1 MMEISTSD
9 AEVTARAH
17 LHAAVDHLESLGA
30 TLVVSG
36 EREIAQRMLDQ
47 ARRGAAPAGAS

>member
-17 LHAAVDHLESLGA
+17 LHAAVDHLDSLGA